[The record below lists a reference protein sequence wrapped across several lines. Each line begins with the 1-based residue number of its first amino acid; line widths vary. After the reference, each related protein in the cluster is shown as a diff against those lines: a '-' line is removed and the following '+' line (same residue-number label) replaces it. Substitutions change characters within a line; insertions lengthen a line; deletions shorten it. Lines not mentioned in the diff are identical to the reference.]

1 MSRIVPMTL
10 TLLTLLLC
18 VGPARAGGQAVDP
31 AERAYREARA
41 ALTAESYA
49 DAIRLLQELRR
60 AHARSA
66 YVADSHYYEALA
78 RARLAQRLEEA
89 RGEARTAERTAREA
103 AEHRRVGLELLERL
117 MGEYPDTRMAR
128 EAPVLAERLRSRAAE
143 VQGRRA
149 QCPPGEMGTREAAL
163 HALLQT
169 EPEAAGEILQELAGD
184 PDPCA
189 AVLRRAAIFSAMQSP
204 ESIPLETLV
213 ALGEGDQD
221 RGVREAAVHALGRH
235 PAPGAT
241 EVLARMAR
249 SPDEAVS
256 RGALWALMER
266 SDPSAREVLWEVAE
280 SAEAGREARTAA
292 VHALTRDSSSADLA
306 RLQRLFERT
315 DSEELQ
321 RQIAFSVAQQGGP
334 NVNRWLMELAR
345 DPAAPREVR
354 VTALFTGSWGG
365 RSEELVALFRSLG
378 AEDPL
383 RQDVLFALVR
393 LSDEA
398 ATEGLIEIVRELPEG
413 PLLRDAIFALGQR
426 DDPRVRELL
435 RDLVREGRP
444 R

>member
-18 VGPARAGGQAVDP
+18 VGPDRAEGQAGDP

-49 DAIRLLQELRR
+49 EAIRLLQELRR
-60 AHARSA
+60 AHARST

-78 RARLAQRLEEA
+78 RARLAQRLEEV
-89 RGEARTAERTAREA
+89 RGEARTAERVAREA
-103 AEHRRVGLELLERL
+103 AEHRRAGLELLERL
-117 MGEYPDTRMAR
+117 MGEYPDARMAR
-128 EAPVLAERLRSRAAE
+128 EAAVLAERLRSRTAE
-143 VQGRRA
+143 GQGRRS

-169 EPEAAGEILQELAGD
+169 EPQAAGEILRELAGD

-189 AVLRRAAIFSAMQSP
+189 AVLRRAAIFSVMQSP
-204 ESIPLETLV
+204 GSIPLETLT
-213 ALGEGDQD
+213 ALAEGDQD
-221 RGVREAAVHALGRH
+221 RSVREAAVHALGRH
-235 PAPGAT
+235 PAPGGT

-249 SPDEAVS
+249 SADEAVS

-266 SDPSAREVLWEVAE
+266 SDPAAREVLWEVAE
-280 SAEAGREARTAA
+280 WAEAGHEARTAA
-292 VHALTRDSSSADLA
+292 VHALTREVEATDLA
-306 RLQRLFERT
+306 RLQRLFQRT

-321 RQIAFSVAQQGGP
+321 RQIVFSVARHGGS
-334 NVNRWLMELAR
+334 NVRGWLMELAR
-345 DPAAPREVR
+345 DPATPREVR
-354 VTALFTGSWGG
+354 VTALLTGTWEG
-365 RSEELVALFRSLG
+365 RSGELVALFRSLEAG
-378 AEDPL
+378 DPL
-383 RQDVLFALVR
+383 RQDVLFTLVR

-435 RDLVREGRP
+435 RELVREGRP